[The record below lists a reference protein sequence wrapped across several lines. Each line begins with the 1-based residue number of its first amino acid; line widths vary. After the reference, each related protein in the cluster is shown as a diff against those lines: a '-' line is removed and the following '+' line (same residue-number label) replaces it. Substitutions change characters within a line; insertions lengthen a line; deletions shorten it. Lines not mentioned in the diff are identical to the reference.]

1 MCMVVANILNMNEGY
16 RRRKNNMILIEMVNV
31 VEPPDHHC
39 TRVSLSQ
46 LTKSSWASFTLQEE
60 YYNSQSENIKAIA
73 LIFEDKKSSSRRVIV
88 RELH

>member
-39 TRVSLSQ
+39 TRVSFSQ
-46 LTKSSWASFTLQEE
+46 LTKSSWASFTLQEG
-60 YYNSQSENIKAIA
+60 YNSQSRNIKAIA
-73 LIFEDKKSSSRRVIV
+73 LIFEDKKISCRRVIV
-88 RELH
+88 RE